1 MISVRMSVTEGAAT
15 RRVSI
20 RAATLTRAL
29 ELAGYGR
36 PGRVVSVKHP
46 APARQ
51 ILDDDIS
58 PGLSPEPACT
68 HRSTA
73 AAA

>member
-1 MISVRMSVTEGAAT
+1 MISISMSITEGAAT

-36 PGRVVSVKHP
+36 AGRVVSVKDP
-46 APARQ
+46 APARE
-51 ILDDDIS
+51 ILENDVS
-58 PGLSPEPACT
+58 PGLAPEPDRAYGST
-68 HRSTA
+68 TA
-73 AAA
+73 AA